1 MTSMTLVTE
10 EYQYFR
16 ETSLG
21 RGAASSGSL
30 APVGKVSAETQVAA
44 CGYRTDNFRLGWQVH
59 FALLLSGYHRL

>member
-44 CGYRTDNFRLGWQVH
+44 CG
-59 FALLLSGYHRL
+59 